1 MDKLRAIQSFV
12 AIADAGTLTQAA
24 RVLGSSLPA
33 VVRLLAA
40 LEQEL
45 GARLFH
51 RTTRSVTLTDAGRRY
66 LERCREVLASL
77 ADAEAELNAEQTE
90 PRGKLSVTAPVLF
103 GQRHVTPGITRFM
116 QRYPQVSV
124 DVLLFDRIINLVE
137 EGIDV
142 GIRIGVLDDS
152 SLIAQHVGE
161 MRRVAVAAPSY
172 LESHGVPRHPSDLAH
187 HNCIRFWRP
196 GSITWSFND
205 DGKPINVAVDGTLSV
220 NQSAAVADACVAGLG
235 IGIFFA
241 YQVAP
246 FLSSGA
252 LRIILAE
259 YEMPPRPIHIVYPE
273 ARLLPARTRAFI
285 DFMKVYLREERAAWQ
300 PVEAAPEAEEA
311 DAGEAAAVSQVLPAM
326 EREEPTSVRRR
337 EPAPHVRSPDVGA
350 ARDKPSAP
358 APRRPRLKKAGKKAA
373 RKKKR
378 PDR

>member
-66 LERCREVLASL
+66 LERCRELLGSL

-90 PRGKLSVTAPVLF
+90 PRGKLIVTAPVLF
-103 GQRHVTPGITRFM
+103 GQRHVAAGITRFV
-116 QRYPQVSV
+116 QRYPKVSV

-152 SLIAQHVGE
+152 SLVAQHVGD

-187 HNCIRFWRP
+187 HDCIRFWRP
-196 GSITWSFND
+196 GSITWSFI
-205 DGKPINVAVDGTLSV
+205 DGGKSVNVAVDGTLSI
-220 NQSAAVADACVAGLG
+220 NQSAAVAEACAAGLG
-235 IGIFFA
+235 IGLFFA

-246 FLSSGA
+246 FISSGA

-259 YEMPPRPIHIVYPE
+259 YEIPPRPIHIVYPE
-273 ARLLPARTRAFI
+273 ARLLPARARAFI
-285 DFMKVYLREERAAWQ
+285 DFMKIYLREERAAWQ
-300 PVEAAPEAEEA
+300 PVEPGQEAADE
-311 DAGEAAAVSQVLPAM
+311 GEAAAVSAVLPVL

-337 EPAPHVRSPDVGA
+337 DLTLEVRAPELGSAPDEPSG
-350 ARDKPSAP
+350 P
-358 APRRPRLKKAGKKAA
+358 APRRPRAKKAAKKAA

-378 PDR
+378 T